1 MACKKGAQ
9 GAKVFRNAQVI
20 SKHIKNQKKIMQYLN
35 TSEACYGSGT
45 PWALSP
51 NYHASNFCKFTKF
64 RSAHLLHKQ
73 FINENKA
80 RRVRKKGA

>member
-35 TSEACYGSGT
+35 TSEACYGPGT

-51 NYHASNFCKFTKF
+51 DTK
-64 RSAHLLHKQ
+64 LLPQ
-73 FINENKA
+73 QSW
-80 RRVRKKGA
+80 

>member
-1 MACKKGAQ
+1 MGLEHLGPYHQ
-9 GAKVFRNAQVI
+9 I
-20 SKHIKNQKKIMQYLN
+20 
-35 TSEACYGSGT
+35 
-45 PWALSP
+45 P